1 MKLPL
6 FTNHGSLCYYGYMF
20 DKNTIPEVT
29 ITPAKFGDFSI
40 TKEGNIFYLRKNE
53 AQLMQLNTKTLREYK
68 EQYACYDLAY
78 GDVLITGLGFG
89 MLATWLAAKPEVTS
103 VKVIEF
109 SQEVIDLFTSSNP
122 VPEKITIELG
132 NANNYATSDKFDC
145 MFLDHFPDHSEE
157 PIYSEILSISKNIPN
172 HDVLW
177 FWSLEKWYLENYY
190 GLGWRLFF
198 TNPPDLSTVNLY
210 DNWQKFKS
218 DISVLTVPTLDP
230 VKVKEYIYSSINYIA
245 IQ

>member
-1 MKLPL
+1 
-6 FTNHGSLCYYGYMF
+6 MF
-20 DKNTIPEVT
+20 DKNTIPKVT
-29 ITPAKFGDFSI
+29 VTPAKNGEFSI
-40 TKEGNIFYLRKNE
+40 TQEGNVFRLFKND
-53 AQLMQLNTKTLREYK
+53 AQLMQLNIKSLREYK

-122 VPEKITIELG
+122 VTDKITIELG
-132 NANNYATSDKFDC
+132 NAKIYTTNDKFDC
-145 MFLDHFPDHSEE
+145 IFLDHFPDHSDQ
-157 PIYSEILSISKNIPN
+157 PIYEEVLAISKNIP

-190 GLGWRLFF
+190 GFNFF
-198 TNPPDLSTVNLY
+198 VFLTNPPDLEPLDLY
-210 DNWQKFKS
+210 KQWQRFRS
-218 DISVLTVPTLDP
+218 DISVITIPKLDAS
-230 VKVKEYIYSSINYIA
+230 KVKEYVYSYTNYIA
-245 IQ
+245 ISPQ

>member
-1 MKLPL
+1 
-6 FTNHGSLCYYGYMF
+6 MF
-20 DKNTIPEVT
+20 DKNTIPKVT
-29 ITPAKFGDFSI
+29 VTPAKNGEFSI
-40 TKEGNIFYLRKNE
+40 TQEGNVFRLLKND
-53 AQLMQLNTKTLREYK
+53 AQLMQLNIKSLREYK

-122 VPEKITIELG
+122 VADKITIELG
-132 NANNYATSDKFDC
+132 NAKTYTTNDKFDC
-145 MFLDHFPDHSEE
+145 IFLDHFPDHSDQ
-157 PIYSEILSISKNIPN
+157 PIYEEVLAISKNIPN

-190 GLGWRLFF
+190 NFNYIVFL
-198 TNPPDLSTVNLY
+198 TNPPDLEPLDLY
-210 DNWQKFKS
+210 EQWQRFRS
-218 DISVLTVPTLDP
+218 DISVLTIPKLDA
-230 VKVKEYIYSSINYIA
+230 VKVKEYIYTYINYIA
-245 IQ
+245 IR

>member
-1 MKLPL
+1 
-6 FTNHGSLCYYGYMF
+6 MF
-20 DKNTIPEVT
+20 DKKSIPEIT
-29 ITPAKFGDFSI
+29 ITPAKIGDFSI
-40 TKEGNIFYLRKNE
+40 TKEGNSYFLHKNQ
-53 AQLMQLNTKTLREYK
+53 AQLMHLKVKSLREYK

-89 MLATWLAAKPEVTS
+89 MIATWLAAKPEVTS

-132 NANNYATSDKFDC
+132 DAKTYTTNDKFDC
-145 MFLDHFPDHSEE
+145 IFLDHFPDNSNK
-157 PIYSEILSISKNIPN
+157 PIYEEVLTISKNIPN

-190 GLGWRLFF
+190 GFTFYVFL
-198 TNPPDLSTVNLY
+198 TNPPDLEPLDLY
-210 DNWQKFKS
+210 EQWQRFRS
-218 DISVLTVPTLDP
+218 DISVLTIPTLDTA
-230 VKVKEYIYSSINYIA
+230 KVKEYIYTYVNYIA
-245 IQ
+245 IR

>member
-1 MKLPL
+1 
-6 FTNHGSLCYYGYMF
+6 MF
-20 DKNTIPEVT
+20 DINTIPKVT
-29 ITPAKFGDFSI
+29 VTPAKNGEFSI
-40 TKEGNIFYLRKNE
+40 TQKGNLFRLLKND
-53 AQLMQLNTKTLREYK
+53 AQLMQLNIKSLREYK

-89 MLATWLAAKPEVTS
+89 MLATWLAAKPEVKS

-122 VPEKITIELG
+122 ATDKITIELG
-132 NANNYATSDKFDC
+132 DAKTYTTNDKFDC
-145 MFLDHFPDHSEE
+145 IFLDHFPDHSDE
-157 PIYSEILSISKNIPN
+157 PIYEEVLSISKNIP

-190 GLGWRLFF
+190 GFDYFVFL
-198 TNPPDLSTVNLY
+198 TNPPDLEPLDLY
-210 DNWQKFKS
+210 EHWQRFRLDVS
-218 DISVLTVPTLDP
+218 MLTIPKLDAA
-230 VKVKEYIYSSINYIA
+230 KVKEYIYTYINYIA